1 MARGQWGR
9 LCLFHEVSAPV
20 GQWGPDGSKG
30 SLTCWQVRVGL
41 LPRAVLASSQHG
53 GWVKEGSIQTEL
65 GDSPVDF

>member
-9 LCLFHEVSAPV
+9 LCLAHEITATV

-30 SLTCWQVRVGL
+30 SLTWWQVGAGL

-53 GWVKEGSIQTEL
+53 GWVTEGSIQRES
-65 GDSPVDF
+65 GDSHVDF